1 MLSRSRAGK
10 ELTAPLEES
19 GSDDE
24 YDSDGEGAY
33 GPLGGLAALS
43 VPVVSIGASSAEA
56 LLAAMGAGQAVRRHR
71 TALQRPEQ
79 TTSAH
84 QPSLVCFA
92 QEQRGRSG
100 KTAPAVVSITY
111 GGEKEWAW
119 QSAHTNLRSAV
130 ADGGGSGSGRGGGA
144 VGR

>member
-56 LLAAMGAGQAVRRHR
+56 LLAAMGAGQAVRTPPHR
-71 TALQRPEQ
+71 FVATRANHQCSPAKSRLLCAGAARP
-79 TTSAH
+79 
-84 QPSLVCFA
+84 
-92 QEQRGRSG
+92 
-100 KTAPAVVSITY
+100 
-111 GGEKEWAW
+111 
-119 QSAHTNLRSAV
+119 LRQDDA
-130 ADGGGSGSGRGGGA
+130 GGGVDHLRRREG
-144 VGR
+144 VGVAERTHKPA